1 MGIMGKNFPEHW
13 VETTLREVV
22 VNKKGKKPKTLK
34 DTSFPNSSPYIDIE
48 AFETGVIK
56 QYADNESS
64 RFCKSTDVL
73 VVWDGARFGLA
84 GFGQVGSIGSTLA
97 CLTPLVIE
105 PTYLYKFIQR
115 HYSTIQQ
122 KPKGMA
128 TPHVDPELFW
138 NLKFPLPP
146 LNEQKRIVEKLDDI
160 LPSVKNTKERLE
172 NISAILKKFRQS
184 VFAAACSGRLTEEW
198 REGKDLPEWEETT
211 IGENITDICYGT
223 SKKCDYKI
231 NNGTPV
237 LRIPNVSTGKLDLSD
252 LKYTFLE
259 EKEFSK
265 LRLKEGDLLLVRS
278 NGSIALLGQSVLI
291 DSTAVDFAFAGYLIR
306 LRCNDELLPA
316 FLNLMLKTNF
326 LRQQIEIPARSTTG
340 VHNINSNE
348 IKSLIIPFPLL
359 EEQQE
364 IVRRVEKLF
373 TLADSLEA
381 KYKSA
386 FERVEKLEQS
396 VLAKAFRGELVEA
409 APNDEPAEELLKQIL
424 EEKARL
430 GKEKKLIS
438 RNMNKKAKNNTTV
451 KRGRK

>member
-1 MGIMGKNFPEHW
+1 MGKNFPEHW

-22 VNKKGKKPKTLK
+22 VNKKGKKPKRLK

>member
-1 MGIMGKNFPEHW
+1 MGKNFPEHW

>member
-259 EKEFSK
+259 EKEF
-265 LRLKEGDLLLVRS
+265 
-278 NGSIALLGQSVLI
+278 
-291 DSTAVDFAFAGYLIR
+291 
-306 LRCNDELLPA
+306 
-316 FLNLMLKTNF
+316 
-326 LRQQIEIPARSTTG
+326 
-340 VHNINSNE
+340 
-348 IKSLIIPFPLL
+348 
-359 EEQQE
+359 
-364 IVRRVEKLF
+364 
-373 TLADSLEA
+373 
-381 KYKSA
+381 
-386 FERVEKLEQS
+386 
-396 VLAKAFRGELVEA
+396 
-409 APNDEPAEELLKQIL
+409 
-424 EEKARL
+424 
-430 GKEKKLIS
+430 
-438 RNMNKKAKNNTTV
+438 
-451 KRGRK
+451 